1 MSDFAECRSR
11 ALNLLARREHS
22 QQELRHKLLARAFD
36 ASLIAAVVDELAAQN
51 LLSDQRFAELYVEQR
66 SRRGY
71 GPMRI
76 QQELYQRGVSADL
89 IEQALST
96 QQDNWARHADFAWNK
111 YLHTHNIAADSK
123 EFKLIKQKFL
133 YNRGFG

>member
-1 MSDFAECRSR
+1 MSDFAECRNR

-22 QQELRHKLLARAFD
+22 QRELRNKLLAKAFD
-36 ASLIAAVVDELAAQN
+36 ASLITAVTDELAAQN
-51 LLSDQRFAELYVEQR
+51 LLSDERFAKLYIEQR

-76 QQELYQRGVSADL
+76 QQELHQRGIAPEF
-89 IEQALST
+89 IEQALSA
-96 QQDNWARHADFAWNK
+96 QQNNWAEYADLAWNK
-111 YLHTHNIAADSK
+111 YLRTYSIATDSK
-123 EFKLIKQKFL
+123 KFKFIKKKFL